1 MKKTIFILSLSATA
15 CLAGCKSEKG
25 TRDDGT
31 VRFEAY
37 QSARDAGTKVTGTH
51 FDAMDEITVFAP
63 LAGNAIDGTYD
74 TEGNGPAKDR
84 RYVADDNDR
93 FSAKT
98 EADKIRYTTSTTK
111 LDFYA
116 VYPAMGPAPKYA
128 VVDRTTYKID
138 LGNIADQ
145 RRAGSVVPYIYSN
158 NAKAKGAGSGVVT
171 LVFRNVFSKIALEVD
186 YDREM
191 MGDTLSRVEFFA
203 DGGLYRECVIDL
215 TKENYAEVATNGGRN
230 NLAIESEPYYF
241 RAPEFRPGSCLTEG
255 YIVPGEA
262 LNPRI
267 RLTFGDPS
275 TTIGTDGSAV
285 SDAKVYICSIP
296 VESGSS
302 VIYEAGKV
310 YTYKI
315 TIANNI
321 EVGIGGTIEE
331 WVAVGGV
338 PPIYAE

>member
-1 MKKTIFILSLSATA
+1 MKKTIFILFLFATA

-31 VRFEAY
+31 VRFAAY
-37 QSARDAGTKVTGTH
+37 QPAKDGGTKVTGTH
-51 FDAMDEITVFAP
+51 FDAMDEIAVFAP
-63 LAGNAIDGTYD
+63 LAGNSIQGPYD

-93 FSAKT
+93 FAAKT
-98 EADKIRYTTSTTK
+98 ESDKIRYTTSSTK

-116 VYPAMGPAPKYA
+116 VYPAMGPAPRYA
-128 VVDRTTYKID
+128 IVDQNTYRID
-138 LGNIADQ
+138 LGNMADQ
-145 RRAGSVVPYIYSN
+145 RQQGRVVPYIYSN
-158 NAKAKGAGSGVVT
+158 NAKAKGPGDGIVT
-171 LVFRNVFSKIALEVD
+171 LVFKNVFSKIALEVD

-191 MGDTLSRVEFFA
+191 MGDTLSKVEFFA

-215 TKENYAEVATNGGRN
+215 TKENYAAVATNGGRN
-230 NLAIESEPYYF
+230 NLAVEAEPYYF
-241 RAPEFRPGSCLTEG
+241 RAPEYRPGVCRTEG
-255 YIVPGEA
+255 YIVPGA
-262 LNPRI
+262 ARNPRI

-275 TTIGTDGSAV
+275 TTIGTDGTAV
-285 SDAKVYICSIP
+285 TNAKVYICSIP
-296 VESGSS
+296 VENGSS
-302 VIYEAGKV
+302 VTYEAGKV

-315 TIANNI
+315 TIANNV